1 MSTTF
6 YSFFASFFKNFSAF
20 IIILPFIGKKYTL
33 KIKKYID
40 KREKLCYTCLIKQA
54 P

>member
-1 MSTTF
+1 MSTSF
-6 YSFFASFFKNFSAF
+6 CSFFASFFKNFSAF

-40 KREKLCYTCLIKQA
+40 KNQKLCYTCLIKYV